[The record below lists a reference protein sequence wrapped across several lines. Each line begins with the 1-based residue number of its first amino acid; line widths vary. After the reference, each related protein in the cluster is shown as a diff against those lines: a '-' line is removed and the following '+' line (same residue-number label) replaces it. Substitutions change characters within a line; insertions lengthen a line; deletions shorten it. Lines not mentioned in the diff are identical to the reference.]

1 MIFARIIWLGIVL
14 LASNFLSS
22 KKAWSQIRER
32 QLGLGVGWF
41 NRNFSDKLISSSKS
55 TGSTVGITAFF
66 RSNALRNRHQIQ
78 ILYATPN
85 SQSNYI
91 LTREVTGFL
100 QYAYHRK
107 VANLGKV
114 DLFAGTVLDVTGAQR
129 KHSEIGNSVSY
140 SSPFTEVDAMFLLS
154 PSLLSEFAKKNH
166 RLSLQ
171 FWFTLMGASNRFN
184 SPGTSWGSLTDFSR
198 IEIRASYS
206 KSISTDWRFRF
217 DYQVQSFKMPGRPE
231 ASFFGQQVIGS
242 LIYVIQSK

>member
-1 MIFARIIWLGIVL
+1 MGFVL
-14 LASNFLSS
+14 IASNLLSPRN
-22 KKAWSQIRER
+22 AFSQILEK

-41 NRNFSDKLISSSKS
+41 NRNFSDRLISSSNS
-55 TGSTVGITAFF
+55 SGSSVGITAFF
-66 RSNALRNRHQIQ
+66 RSNGLKNRHHIQ

-107 VANLGKV
+107 VTKLGKI
-114 DLFAGTVLDVTGAQR
+114 DFFAGSVLDVTGAQR

-140 SSPFTEVDAMFLLS
+140 ASPFTEVDAMFLLS
-154 PSLLSEFAKKNH
+154 PSLLSEFAKENH

-171 FWFTLMGASNRFN
+171 LWVALLGVTNNFNTL
-184 SPGTSWGSLTDFSR
+184 GTSFRSLTDFSR

-206 KSISTDWRFRF
+206 ISISTDWRFKF